1 MQPTGPNGSFSTS
14 ASCEDSIDGI
24 TRPAESRPISA

>member
-1 MQPTGPNGSFSTS
+1 MQPQTPWGSFSTS
-14 ASCEDSIDGI
+14 ASCEASIEGI

>member
-1 MQPTGPNGSFSTS
+1 MHPTGPTGSFTTR
-14 ASCEDSIDGI
+14 ASWVDSIDGI